1 VKFRALA
8 LTKPYLSATA
18 YAVTAILSLRGMAP
32 GARAGDERE
41 ADLPLR
47 VSRLAAEVQAAEDV
61 RAIKHLQRAY
71 GFYLDK
77 GMWEDLS
84 QLFTAD
90 AVANYP
96 AGIYEGKDSIR
107 RHLFLNVG
115 AVKLGE
121 VGLGDGRLYNHMN
134 IQPVVH
140 LDPGGETAKGR
151 WRALAM
157 FGSYGGSAV
166 WAEGVYE
173 LTYRKEGGVWKIHT
187 LDYYS
192 GFGAPY
198 ATGWIPPE
206 TPRAASGGAR
216 RPLAHPPD
224 RERKM
229 ECDGFPAACIAPFHY
244 DNPGRTAAAHAWI
257 IADTQLNEQLTINR
271 HANLRAV
278 LADLSRRAT
287 RLEDEQ
293 TIENL
298 QRIYGYYFDRAAW
311 DQVADLFARDATL
324 EMGLQGVYVGK
335 QHLRR
340 FLETLSPQGLSAG
353 MLNDHIQLQTLVD
366 IAPDGKTAYCRSRE
380 LAMTGV
386 YGKGGAWSEGVYENT
401 YVKDHGTWKFKSL
414 HFYPTLST
422 DYDLGWARSA
432 LPAAAPSTTMPPDR
446 PPSQAYN
453 IYPKAFVP
461 PYHYRNPVTG
471 EVPHYPGA
479 DRGGPDTHHAAAALI
494 PVHRVSPA
502 SPVKDSQRALADTGH
517 ILDRVESYEEL
528 ENLESAYGYY
538 LDKNLWNDL
547 ADLFA
552 RDGSMELAQRGVYR
566 GQDHVRAFLLTVFGR
581 GKEGPVAGRLGNH
594 LQLQPVIDVAPDGRT
609 AKIRS
614 RMLQQMSL
622 GGRAS
627 LGGAVYENEAVKEDG
642 VWRFK
647 TDHAYNTF
655 SAGYTGGWAKSAS
668 RAMPGPSKDMPPD
681 APPTASIA
689 MFPVVYDIP
698 FHYANPVTGRTEV
711 PPVRPAENSEVLAA
725 MAASDRAVSDDRS
738 ARKGIPSGDEVGMPP
753 AIAAALREIGPK
765 IDGPRTAALYTPL
778 LTAEPYAGVNV
789 VRDVHYGSHERH
801 VADVFTSS
809 STAQGPTGRSVVV
822 FVHGGGFT
830 RGSKHTPGSPFYDN
844 IGVWAV
850 RHGLV
855 GVTINYR
862 LAPQFQ
868 WPAGIEDL
876 TLLTRWVRDHAH
888 EYGGNP
894 TKIFLW
900 GHSAGA
906 AHVADYLAHAVNTG
920 ADPGIAGAILTS
932 GFYDLGGEVS
942 IWKEYYGDDISQYAA
957 RSSLP
962 GLLKTA
968 TPLLV
973 TYAELD
979 PDSFKSQ
986 TRGLIEARSRE
997 GRPVHSVLLA
1007 GHSHISETYAVGTGD
1022 ESLSGPVLDFI
1033 QGAAGAA
1040 KGGSR

>member
-1 VKFRALA
+1 M
-8 LTKPYLSATA
+8 
-18 YAVTAILSLRGMAP
+18 TAILPLWGMVSV
-32 GARAGDERE
+32 ARAD
-41 ADLPLR
+41 DLQLR

-96 AGIYEGKDSIR
+96 AGVYVGKDSIR

-115 AVKLGE
+115 GVKLGE
-121 VGLGDGRLYNHMN
+121 VGLSDGRLYNHMN

-140 LDPGGETAKGR
+140 LDPGGQTAKGR

-173 LTYRKEGGVWKIHT
+173 ITYRKEGGVWKIHT

-198 ATGWIPPE
+198 QTGWVP
-206 TPRAASGGAR
+206 TDSPRGGSASG
-216 RPLAHPPD
+216 RPPLPHPPD

-244 DNPGRTAAAHAWI
+244 ENPGRTAAAHAWT
-257 IADTQLNEQLTINR
+257 IAETQLTNSAHTNP
-271 HANLRAV
+271 RAQ

-298 QRIYGYYFDRAAW
+298 QRIYGYYFDRADW
-311 DQVADLFARDATL
+311 DQVADLFAADATL

-353 MLNDHIQLQTLVD
+353 VLNDHIQLQTLVD
-366 IAPDGKTAYCRSRE
+366 LAPDGKTAYCRSRE

-386 YGKGGAWSEGVYENT
+386 YGKSGAWSEGVYENT

-422 DYDLGWARSA
+422 DYDLGWAKSA
-432 LPAAAPSTTMPPDR
+432 LPPAGPSTAVPPDR
-446 PPSQAYN
+446 PPTETYN

-471 EVPHYPGA
+471 EAPHYPGV
-479 DRGGPDTHHAAAALI
+479 DRGGPDARHATAALM
-494 PVHRVSPA
+494 PVRRVSSAP
-502 SPVKDSQRALADTGH
+502 SVKDTERALADAERT
-517 ILDRVESYEEL
+517 IDRVEGYEEL

-552 RDGSMELAQRGVYR
+552 RDGSMELAQRGVYQ
-566 GQDHVRAFLLTVFGR
+566 GQDHIRAFLLEVFGR

-627 LGGAVYENEAVKEDG
+627 LGGAIYENAAVKEDG
-642 VWRFK
+642 IWRFE

-689 MFPVVYDIP
+689 MFPAVYDIP
-698 FHYANPVTGRTEV
+698 FHYANPVTGRKEV
-711 PPVRPAENSEVLAA
+711 PPVRPTEDPGVAAA
-725 MAASDRAVSDDRS
+725 MAASE
-738 ARKGIPSGDEVGMPP
+738 GGMPP

-778 LTAEPYAGVNV
+778 LGSEPYAGVNV
-789 VRDVHYGSHERH
+789 VRDIHYGPHERH

-809 STAQGPTGRSVVV
+809 GTAAAATHGRPILV
-822 FVHGGGFT
+822 FIHGGGFT
-830 RGSKHTPGSPFYDN
+830 RGAKHTPGSPFYDN

-862 LAPQFQ
+862 LAPEFQ

-876 TLLTRWVRDHAH
+876 TLLTTWLRAH
-888 EYGGNP
+888 GTDYGGDP
-894 TKIFLW
+894 QKLFLW

-906 AHVADYLAHAVNTG
+906 AHVADYLAHAANTG
-920 ADPGIAGAILTS
+920 ADPGVAGAILTS
-932 GFYDLGGEVS
+932 GFYDLGDKVS
-942 IWKEYYGDDISQYAA
+942 IWKDYYGDDVSQYAT

-979 PDSFKSQ
+979 PDSFQ
-986 TRGLIEARSRE
+986 AETRGLLEARARE
-997 GRPVHSVLLA
+997 GRPVRSVRLA
-1007 GHSHISETYAVGTGD
+1007 GHSHISETYAVGSGD

-1033 QGAAGAA
+1033 HGAGGAT